1 MGFRELPAMFS
12 SLMPITWHVAQQSCQ
27 TVSSFPKDKALL
39 PQEEGLVYVSEK
51 ISIPEKIKTTIFKC

>member
-1 MGFRELPAMFS
+1 MFS

-51 ISIPEKIKTTIFKC
+51 ISTPEKIKTTIFKC